1 MAHLVQQSLR
11 PLDKVLLIDC
21 ETTGTDP
28 DQHSLCEVG
37 AILFSVE
44 HKAVI
49 QQLSFLLSV
58 SENPAESINGIAPAL
73 THSTVAGRD
82 AQMVLMGMAAEA
94 AACVAHNA
102 DFDRPWLSEML
113 PEKPWICTCSGI
125 SWPGL
130 RPRPSLRD
138 LALHYQVPV
147 WAAHRAL
154 TDCIYL
160 AQVFERDSLLRA
172 HLEEGLLP
180 QRLVSACVSF
190 DEKEL
195 AKAAGFY
202 WVPEARQ
209 WRRKCNDVQIAAL
222 PFRVRVVDA

>member
-1 MAHLVQQSLR
+1 MTT
-11 PLDKVLLIDC
+11 LDNVLLIDC
-21 ETTGTDP
+21 ETTGVDP
-28 DQHSLCEVG
+28 KKDKLCEIG
-37 AILFSVE
+37 AILFSLQ
-44 HKAVI
+44 HRAVI
-49 QQLSFLLSV
+49 QQISFLLPV
-58 SENPAESINGIAPAL
+58 DENPAYEINGISPDL
-73 THSTVAGRD
+73 FDRRYDPDGSSLEESWNVLGNLLSTAD
-82 AQMVLMGMAAEA
+82 
-94 AACVAHNA
+94 ACVAHNA
-102 DFDRPWLSEML
+102 DFDRQWVPPWMLS
-113 PEKPWICTCSGI
+113 KPWVCTCTGI
-125 SWPGL
+125 TWPGL

-138 LALHYQVPV
+138 LALHYGVPV

-160 AQVFERDSLLRA
+160 AQVFERDPLLGA

-180 QRLVSACVSF
+180 QKLVAACVSY

-222 PFRVRVVDA
+222 PFQVRVVDA